1 MTTLHDTIMPD
12 EEYLSCFL
20 DEALEGR
27 SLEQYVDEYMAVL
40 NTRLCKDLRCY
51 RSYGPFWPAI
61 KSMLLERGYTV
72 AGKENDGPVA
82 TLYSYD
88 DEALTLIAATLYSN
102 ERLETGNFYNAEHL
116 LPTKPEVDEEV
127 YPYYSDDME
136 IELRATNA

>member
-1 MTTLHDTIMPD
+1 MTTLRDTIMPE
-12 EEYLSCFL
+12 EEYLSGFM

-27 SLEQYVDEYMAVL
+27 SEEQYVDEYMAVL
-40 NTRLCKDLRCY
+40 NTRLGKDLRCY

-61 KSMLLERGYTV
+61 KSMMLARGYTV
-72 AGKENDGPVA
+72 AGRENDGPVA
-82 TLYSYD
+82 SLYSYEE
-88 DEALTLIAATLYSN
+88 EALTLIAATLYSN
-102 ERLETGNFYNAEHL
+102 ERLESGNYYNAEHL